1 MAAAA
6 ASTTT
11 TASSMLHQLECNM
24 DVDKLTCE
32 IFSILENKFLFGY
45 DDPKFVSH
53 LPKINTT
60 PPATAAAAASPLS
73 TKHFPGGRGKV
84 RILSIDAGGST
95 DGVLAAKSLA
105 HLEATLRRKSGNP
118 NARVADFFDVAAGA
132 GAGGIL
138 AALLF
143 TRGKDG
149 RTLFTADEALK
160 FVLHN
165 AGKFSRPSAP
175 AGIVRRVFR
184 PAKREKLFGKVFGE
198 LTLKD
203 TLKAVLIPCY
213 DLGTGAPF
221 LFSRAD
227 ALEMDGC
234 DFKMAE
240 VCGATT
246 ASRAVG
252 LRSTDGRKKMA
263 AVGGGVA
270 MSNPTA
276 AAITHVLNNKQE
288 FPFCKGVEDLIVVSL
303 GNGEM
308 DCAVGNHWNSSP
320 AEYVRIAGDGA
331 ADMVDQAVS
340 MAFGQWRGSNY
351 VRIQGNGIVGK
362 RSRHGSSKR
371 DDDGKAP
378 KRKLDII
385 ADQMLEQK
393 NVESVLFQGKKLVES
408 TNLEKLE
415 WFGGEVLK
423 EQEWRKT
430 SSVLPPVILK
440 QSSPSSPPR
449 SSSATTLSTLSS
461 C

>member
-1 MAAAA
+1 
-6 ASTTT
+6 
-11 TASSMLHQLECNM
+11 M

-53 LPKINTT
+53 LPKVNT
-60 PPATAAAAASPLS
+60 PPPPAAASPLS
-73 TKHFPGGRGKV
+73 TKHSPGGRGKV

-149 RTLFTADEALK
+149 RPLFTADEALK

-175 AGIVRRVFR
+175 AGILRRVFR
-184 PAKREKLFGKVFGE
+184 PARAEKLFGKVFGE

-240 VCGATT
+240 VCGATI
-246 ASRAVG
+246 ARRAVG

-308 DCAVGNHWNSSP
+308 DCTVGNHWNSCP
-320 AEYVRIAGDGA
+320 EEYVRIAGDGA

-362 RSRHGSSKR
+362 RSNGNGNSNSNSSSKR
-371 DDDGKAP
+371 DDEKAP
-378 KRKLDII
+378 SPNRGEKRKLDII
-385 ADQMLEQK
+385 ADQMLAQK
-393 NVESVLFQGKKLVES
+393 NVESVLFQGKTLVEN

-415 WFGGEVLK
+415 CFAGEVIK

-461 C
+461 Y